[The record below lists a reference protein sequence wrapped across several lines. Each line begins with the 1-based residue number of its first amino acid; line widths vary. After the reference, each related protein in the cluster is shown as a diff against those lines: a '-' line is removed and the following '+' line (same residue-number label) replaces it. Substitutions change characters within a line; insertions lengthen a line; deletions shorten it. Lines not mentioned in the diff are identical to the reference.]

1 MTDHAAMKARAERAF
16 THYVAP
22 LQTLPGLYEP
32 VHLARKLAVDVLE
45 LLAALDAERD
55 EAHMYIAE
63 LERELSILRHDFD
76 CVVAALHREI
86 RNNRQTTDPH
96 DEETT

>member
-1 MTDHAAMKARAERAF
+1 MTVSAR
-16 THYVAP
+16 TMS
-22 LQTLPGLYEP
+22 PG
-32 VHLARKLAVDVLE
+32 A
-45 LLAALDAERD
+45 
-55 EAHMYIAE
+55 AHMYIAE